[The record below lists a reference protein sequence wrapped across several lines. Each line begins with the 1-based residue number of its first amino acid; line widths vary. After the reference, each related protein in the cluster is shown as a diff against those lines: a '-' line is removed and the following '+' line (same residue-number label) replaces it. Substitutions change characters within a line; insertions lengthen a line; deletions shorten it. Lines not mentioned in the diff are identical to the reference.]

1 MACSLYHTLQLSSD
15 VVEHYTSQAPPQQQ
29 PRLPEHREPEKLTA
43 DQKSP
48 VTNSSKQTPSLK
60 CPLCEKTFDK
70 IFQLNLHLS
79 RHQVSK
85 LIQLLCDS
93 NKNMRTEL
101 SPVGV
106 SWGGIA
112 TKKKF
117 SSLSFI
123 SYSST
128 YYYLLLQNPPKEVKS
143 WRQPC
148 IQCVYR

>member
-1 MACSLYHTLQLSSD
+1 MACSLYHTVRLSCD
-15 VVEHYTSQAPPQQQ
+15 VVEHYTSQAPAQQQ
-29 PRLPEHREPEKLTA
+29 LPVPEEREPEKLTA
-43 DQKSP
+43 QKSP
-48 VTNSSKQTPSLK
+48 VTDSSKQTPSLK

-79 RHQVSK
+79 RHQVNK

-101 SPVGV
+101 SPAGV

-112 TKKKF
+112 TKKRF

-128 YYYLLLQNPPKEVKS
+128 Y
-143 WRQPC
+143 
-148 IQCVYR
+148 